1 MNKMKIREI
10 FNKPKIIG
18 IVANVNQGKS
28 NLIYYTIAE
37 LQKEGK
43 FDLYTYGLRCN
54 IPIAKAINSVQEM
67 ESVRNSI
74 LVIDEMF
81 NLFDLDNRKVKAQI
95 ENTLRLINHNNNI
108 LVLCGV
114 GENYKK
120 FLSSK
125 LDVIIYKKINFADLI
140 NGSRVKNVILNYKG
154 EEAGSTLLNLPID
167 EALVFDGLHYQKIK
181 VPYQQEQDSKANNE
195 QIIKSVTVSVRKNVP
210 QNVQKRN

>member
-1 MNKMKIREI
+1 MKIREI

-195 QIIKSVTVSVRKNVP
+195 QIIKSVPVSVRKNVP

>member
-195 QIIKSVTVSVRKNVP
+195 QIIKSVPVSVRKNVP